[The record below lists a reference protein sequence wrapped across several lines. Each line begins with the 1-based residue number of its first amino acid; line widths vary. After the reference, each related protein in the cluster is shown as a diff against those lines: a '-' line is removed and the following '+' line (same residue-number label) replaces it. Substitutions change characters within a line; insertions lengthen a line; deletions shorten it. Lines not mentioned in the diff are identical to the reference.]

1 MAVMAVMGV
10 WAKVAAQARSGSAPF
25 DQPAGR
31 PLFRVD
37 SGVIFGSKARLLARI
52 PLARLAAVRTLV
64 TGAGGQVGL
73 DLIRA
78 LLERGDEVHGSDLAP
93 RPAAAGDLPAELP
106 WHQLDVTDAEQVRAH
121 FEELRPDRV
130 FHLAAILSARGEVD
144 PALTYRVNQ
153 GGTYNVLEACRLTG
167 VRQMMFTSTIAV
179 FGPGLPETVA
189 DDVALHPTTMYG
201 VTKAAG
207 ELLGEY
213 YFARYG
219 LDVRGVR
226 FPGLISASIPGGGS
240 SDYVVFM
247 YIDGV
252 RKGAYEAFCRPDTR
266 IPLMYM
272 PDGVRALLELS
283 AAERSKLSRC
293 IYNIAAFSPT
303 ASEIADT
310 VAAALPSGA
319 EFSFAPDPSRQRILD
334 SWPSALDDRNARND
348 WGWAHRYDL
357 PGMTTQLLPEIRE
370 LLATRAD
377 ALDHD

>member
-1 MAVMAVMGV
+1 M
-10 WAKVAAQARSGSAPF
+10 
-25 DQPAGR
+25 
-31 PLFRVD
+31 
-37 SGVIFGSKARLLARI
+37 
-52 PLARLAAVRTLV
+52 RTLV

-78 LLERGDEVHGSDLAP
+78 LLADGDEVHASDVAP
-93 RPAAAGDLPAELP
+93 RPAAAADLPADLP
-106 WHQLDVTDAEQVRAH
+106 WHHIDVTDREGVHEQL
-121 FEELRPDRV
+121 EQLRPDRV
-130 FHLAAILSARGEVD
+130 FHLAAILSARGEVN
-144 PALTYRVNQ
+144 PGLTYRVNQ

-167 VRQMMFTSTIAV
+167 VKQLMFTSTIAV

-213 YFARYG
+213 YSARYE

-252 RKGAYEAFCRPDTR
+252 RKGAYESFCRPDTK

-283 AAERSKLSRC
+283 KAPRDSLTRC
-293 IYNIAAFSPT
+293 IYNIAAFSPA
-303 ASEIADT
+303 ASTIAET
-310 VAAALPSGA
+310 VAKALPEGA
-319 EFSFAPDPSRQRILD
+319 DFTFKPDPVRQAILD
-334 SWPSALDDRNARND
+334 SWPSALDDANARRD
-348 WGWAHRYDL
+348 WNWTPRYDL
-357 PGMTTQLLPEIRE
+357 EGMTAELLPQIRA
-370 LLATRAD
+370 LLAEHAD
-377 ALDHD
+377 ALDHDHA

>member
-1 MAVMAVMGV
+1 MG
-10 WAKVAAQARSGSAPF
+10 
-25 DQPAGR
+25 
-31 PLFRVD
+31 
-37 SGVIFGSKARLLARI
+37 
-52 PLARLAAVRTLV
+52 RLAAVRTLV

-78 LLERGDEVHGSDLAP
+78 LLERGDEVHGSDLGP
-93 RPAAAGDLPAELP
+93 RPAAADDLPSDLP
-106 WHQLDVTDAEQVRAH
+106 WHHLDVTNAEQVRTR
-121 FEELRPDRV
+121 FEQLRPERV
-130 FHLAAILSARGEVD
+130 FHLAAILSARGEAD
-144 PALTYRVNQ
+144 PQLTYRVNQ
-153 GGTYNVLEACRLTG
+153 GGTHNVLEACRLAN
-167 VRQMMFTSTIAV
+167 VRQMIFTSTIAV
-179 FGPGLPETVA
+179 FGPGLPETVG

-213 YFARYG
+213 YFTRYG

-272 PDGVRALLELS
+272 PDGIRALLELS
-283 AAERSKLSRC
+283 GAERSKLSRC

-303 ASEIADT
+303 AAAIAET
-310 VAAALPSGA
+310 VRAALPNGA
-319 EFSFAPDPSRQRILD
+319 DFTFKPDPVRQRILD
-334 SWPSALDDRNARND
+334 SWPSALDDQNARRD
-348 WGWAHRYDL
+348 WGWAPRYDL
-357 PGMTTQLLPEIRE
+357 AAMTAELLPAVRE

-377 ALDHD
+377 ALDHE

>member
-1 MAVMAVMGV
+1 M
-10 WAKVAAQARSGSAPF
+10 
-25 DQPAGR
+25 
-31 PLFRVD
+31 
-37 SGVIFGSKARLLARI
+37 
-52 PLARLAAVRTLV
+52 RTLV

-78 LLERGDEVHGSDLAP
+78 LLKQGDEVHASDLAP
-93 RPAAAGDLPAELP
+93 RPAAAADLPADLP
-106 WHQLDVTDAEQVRAH
+106 WHRLDVTDREELHAR
-121 FEELRPDRV
+121 FEELRPERV

-153 GGTYNVLEACRLTG
+153 GGTYNALEACRLTG
-167 VRQMMFTSTIAV
+167 VRQMIFTSTIAV
-179 FGPGLPETVA
+179 FGPGLPETVV

-201 VTKAAG
+201 VTKAGG

-213 YFARYG
+213 YAARYG

-252 RKGAYEAFCRPDTR
+252 RKGGYESFCRPDTR

-272 PDGVRALLELS
+272 PDGIRALLELS
-283 AAERSKLSRC
+283 AAPRESLSRC

-303 ASEIADT
+303 AEAIAEV
-310 VAAALPSGA
+310 VAAALA
-319 EFSFAPDPSRQRILD
+319 EGGGSRPDFTFVSDPVRQAILD
-334 SWPSALDDRNARND
+334 SWPSALDDHNARAD
-348 WGWAHRYDL
+348 WGWSPRYDL
-357 PGMTTQLLPEIRE
+357 AGMTEQLLPEIRA
-370 LLATRAD
+370 LLAERAD
-377 ALDHD
+377 ALDHHG

>member
-1 MAVMAVMGV
+1 
-10 WAKVAAQARSGSAPF
+10 
-25 DQPAGR
+25 
-31 PLFRVD
+31 
-37 SGVIFGSKARLLARI
+37 
-52 PLARLAAVRTLV
+52 VRTLV

-78 LLERGDEVHGSDLAP
+78 LLQQGDVVHASDLGP
-93 RPAAAGDLPAELP
+93 RPEAAADLPADLP
-106 WHQLDVTDAEQVRAH
+106 WHQLDVTDPEQLYTRFDQVRPH
-121 FEELRPDRV
+121 RV

-144 PALTYRVNQ
+144 PGLTYRVNQ
-153 GGTYNVLEACRLTG
+153 GGTYNVLEACRLTD
-167 VRQMMFTSTIAV
+167 VRQLMFTSTIAV
-179 FGPGLPETVA
+179 FGPGLPETVS
-189 DDVALHPTTMYG
+189 DDEPLHPATMYG
-201 VTKAAG
+201 VTKVAG

-213 YFARYG
+213 YRAHYD

-283 AAERSKLSRC
+283 AAPREQLTRC

-303 ASEIADT
+303 AAEIAAN
-310 VAAALPSGA
+310 VGAALPQA
-319 EFSFAPDPSRQRILD
+319 PDFSFVSDPVRQRILD
-334 SWPSALDDRNARND
+334 SWPSVLDDRNARAD
-348 WGWAHRYDL
+348 WGWAPRFDL
-357 PGMTTQLLPEIRE
+357 AGMTKQLLPEIRA
-370 LLATRAD
+370 LLDTRAD
-377 ALDHD
+377 ALDH